1 VEGLIKKA
9 IKKLVEKRDLSSN
22 EAKEVM
28 KEIMSGL
35 ATEAQ
40 FSAFVTALRM
50 KGETIEEITALTRVM
65 KDFCFQIHP
74 KVEGRLIDTCGTGGD
89 KIKTFN
95 VSTISAF
102 VVAGALISV
111 AKHGNRS
118 FTSKS
123 GSADVLESLGLNLDI
138 EPKKVEKI
146 IEKVNIGFM
155 YAPKFHPAMKYA
167 KEPRRQIGIRTTF
180 NILGPLTNPASAN
193 AQVLGVYDNKWLM
206 PLVHVLKNLG
216 CSEAMIVYGEG
227 GLDEISIIGKTTI
240 AWLKDR
246 EVSIKEFTPRDFG
259 FKKAKPKEI
268 LGTTAESCAEL
279 TFKILNGYLKDSD
292 PKRNMVLLNAAAGII
307 VGGKTD
313 NMISGI
319 ELAAESINS
328 GSAYKKL
335 KMLISSSGG
344 NTEKIEEFERKYA

>member
-1 VEGLIKKA
+1 LIRKG
-9 IKKLVEKRDLSSN
+9 IKKLVEKRDLSSD

-28 KEIMSGL
+28 IEIMSGK
-35 ATEAQ
+35 ATESQ
-40 FSAFVTALRM
+40 VGAFVTALRM
-50 KGETIEEITALTRVM
+50 KGETIEEITAFTKVM

-74 KVEGRLIDTCGTGGD
+74 KVKGRLIDTCGTGGD

-102 VVAGALISV
+102 VVAGAQISV

-123 GSADVLESLGLNLDI
+123 GSADLLENLGLNLDI
-138 EPKKVEKI
+138 EPNEVEKI
-146 IEKVNIGFM
+146 IEKINIGFM

-167 KEPRRQIGIRTTF
+167 KESRRQIGIRTTF
-180 NILGPLTNPASAN
+180 NILGPLTNPASVN
-193 AQVLGVYDNKWLM
+193 AQVLGVYDKKWLM
-206 PLVHVLKNLG
+206 PLAHVLKNLG

-240 AWLKDR
+240 AWFKDR
-246 EVSIKEFTPRDFG
+246 VISRKQFTPRNFG

-268 LGTTAESCAEL
+268 LGTTPESCAEL
-279 TFKILNGYLKDSD
+279 TFQILNGYLKDND
-292 PKRNMVLLNAAAGII
+292 PRRNIVLLNAAAGII

-313 NMISGI
+313 NFISGI
-319 ELAAESINS
+319 ELAVESINS

-335 KMLISSSGG
+335 KMLVSNSGG
-344 NTEKIEEFERKYA
+344 NTEKIEELERKYA